1 MDKIE
6 LWNSDERLLFRRAA
20 AMPESMGDEQ
30 KPLTAVFEERPSVKN
45 AALVGLQGGGV
56 GVLVASVQNALD
68 HHNRGAMGVL
78 TRSGGTIGFFGQ
90 AYVISFMLCTQC

>member
-1 MDKIE
+1 
-6 LWNSDERLLFRRAA
+6 
-20 AMPESMGDEQ
+20 MPASKEDEQ
-30 KPLTAVFEERPSVKN
+30 KQLTAVYEDRPSVKT
-45 AALVGLQGGGV
+45 AALVGLQAGGV

-90 AYVISFMLCTQC
+90 E